1 MKKRSSVKII
11 VLALIITVL
20 TVCEILYI
28 GNHKTI
34 SSDEQIGCT
43 AETLSETDGYSTD
56 GNTFTKSSNNA
67 FFSINDSLMNT
78 EKVNIFFD
86 NPLREGTEITVYGKH
101 DPTAS
106 EKKIASTVTKEKSKS
121 CYLDVEDGTYALLK
135 FVVDT
140 NSFTL
145 KEITV
150 AGENKQNNYLF
161 IVLFSLLFLGLDVF
175 IVLRIV
181 QVWRKEKNAGH
192 RLNKKEYMRTLVL
205 FLSVFLVMAE
215 TELFF
220 VYSNLTHYDI
230 MGASPNTLLETDG
243 YDINTKYVSEERNL
257 PGKHGAKKELIPQD
271 PYATFTV
278 RNTLCETDYIAFY
291 FSDPLTD
298 NATMKIYCQEDPGID
313 DTPVQIYQLTKEKK
327 QQRFEL
333 PTGSYKTL
341 KIHIDIPVTLER
353 IEVYGEKY
361 IGIFLNS
368 LYIILSL
375 LAVTFTV
382 LWSFDKLYILTTIP
396 TVFVSLKPFR
406 LYDAFSEK
414 VYTSLSQ
421 KITIEKFFVIMALVM
436 GITFSFLIPV
446 SQVPDETSHMRMMSE
461 AIGLDNGEQ
470 IYDKLV
476 SVTDSSFLGPP
487 FSERQDLEDYL
498 QGSGTP
504 LDRSTIQYTPR
515 FTKRILWYF
524 PSAAGLA
531 LGILCN
537 LPFFWCMHLAELC
550 SLVFYVLVCYKA
562 LQVIPVSKHLLC
574 AIMLLP
580 MSIQQGASI
589 NYDSILLPLSFF
601 VTAYILSFRYK
612 DKMLSWKNMLLIL
625 GVLCVIGII
634 KPPYILLGLLLF
646 LVPFSKYNLYIK
658 GKNIVTL
665 IRKYKYPLIAVVII
679 LIGIG
684 LYLKRENTYVQIML
698 AFARDLPG
706 AFQLFANTLLSK
718 TSIYTS
724 QITGGFGWLDVHT
737 SAWYTVYLIIML
749 LLLAR
754 TNNRSDTSGV
764 LKIETRD
771 RFVSLLLFL
780 CVSVLIIISMIP
792 WSIALQRDIYSLS
805 ANEHPIH
812 GYLSR
817 LDLIEG
823 VQGRYFIPILF
834 LFFFGI
840 SLPVTIKKSKMLLPE
855 AIYYG
860 ISFIYPVII
869 LLDRYWISIL

>member
-1 MKKRSSVKII
+1 MKKKSSVAKII
-11 VLALIITVL
+11 ALALVITAL

-28 GNHKTI
+28 ENYKTI
-34 SSDEQIGCT
+34 SSDDQMGCT
-43 AETLSETDGYSTD
+43 AETLAETNGYSTD
-56 GNTFTKSSNNA
+56 GSTFTRSSNHA
-67 FFSINDSLMNT
+67 FFVINDSLTNT

-86 NPLREGTEITVYGKH
+86 NPLGEGTEITVYGKH

-106 EKKIASTVTKEKSKS
+106 EEKIASTVTEEESKS
-121 CYLDVEDGTYALLK
+121 CYLDIDDGTYALLK

-140 NSFTL
+140 DSFTL
-145 KEITV
+145 KKITV
-150 AGENKQNNYLF
+150 AGENEQTNYPF
-161 IVLFSLLFLGLDVF
+161 IVLFALLFLGLDVI

-181 QVWRKEKNAGH
+181 QVWRKEKSAGH
-192 RLNKKEYMRTLVL
+192 RLNKKEYVRTLVL

-220 VYSNLTHYDI
+220 VYNKLTYYDI
-230 MGASPNTLLETDG
+230 MGANPNTLLETDG
-243 YDINTKYVSEERNL
+243 YDINITYVSPEQN
-257 PGKHGAKKELIPQD
+257 HGAKKVLVPQD

-278 RNTLCETDYIAFY
+278 ANALCETDYIVFY
-291 FSDPLTD
+291 FLEPLSE
-298 NATMKIYCQEDPGID
+298 NAKMKIYCQEDPGID
-313 DTPVQIYQLTKEKK
+313 DNPVQIFQLDKGKT

-333 PTGSYKTL
+333 PNGSYKTL

-353 IEVYGEKY
+353 IEVFGEKY
-361 IGIFLNS
+361 IGTFLNL
-368 LYIILSL
+368 LYIIVSL
-375 LAVTFTV
+375 LAVTFTI
-382 LWSFDKLYILTTIP
+382 LWGFDKLYILTKLP
-396 TVFVSLKPFR
+396 VVFMSLKPLQ

-414 VYTSLSQ
+414 LYTALSQ
-421 KITIEKFFVIMALVM
+421 KISIEKFFVIMALVM

-446 SQVPDETSHMRMMSE
+446 SQIPDEGNHMNMMSD
-461 AIGLDNGEQ
+461 AIGLDNGSQ
-470 IYDKLV
+470 IYASLLRR
-476 SVTDSSFLGPP
+476 TDSFFLGPP
-487 FSERQDLEDYL
+487 FSEWQDLGDYL
-498 QGSGTP
+498 QGAVTP
-504 LDRSTIQYTPR
+504 LDQSTIQYTPH
-515 FTKRILWYF
+515 FTKQILRYF
-524 PSAAGLA
+524 PSAAGLM

-550 SLVFYVLVCYKA
+550 SLFFYVFVCYKA
-562 LQVIPVSKHLLC
+562 LQVMPVNKHLLC

-612 DKMLSWKNMLLIL
+612 NKMLSWKHMLLIL
-625 GVLCVIGII
+625 GVLYVIGII

-665 IRKYKYPLIAVVII
+665 IRKYKFPLIAVVII
-679 LIGIG
+679 LIGTG

-718 TSIYTS
+718 TSIYTT
-724 QITGGFGWLDVHT
+724 QIAGGFGWLDVHT

-749 LLLAR
+749 LLFAR
-754 TNNRSDTSGV
+754 TSYQSDNRGV
-764 LKIETRD
+764 LKIKAQE

-780 CVSVLIIISMIP
+780 CISVLIIISMIP
-792 WSIALQRDIYSLS
+792 WSIALQRGIYSLS
-805 ANEHPIH
+805 ANEHPIY

-834 LFFFGI
+834 LFFFGTR
-840 SLPVTIKKSKMLLPE
+840 LPVTIKKSNMLLPA

-860 ISFIYPVII
+860 ICFVYPVIV
-869 LLDRYWISIL
+869 LLDRYWI